1 MPWDEPEP
9 PDPSAMRPHVAGVT
23 PEITAP
29 DPLRLVRLRNN
40 GLIALRLDEPPTID
54 ELRAVM
60 RQATFTAQ
68 RPWYEAPR
76 MAMGN
81 PTLPRELARRD
92 ATLGLAI
99 EAATGEPVGAIAC
112 APERGALA
120 DGWVHVRPA
129 WRGLGLGIALLEW
142 LAERARADGY
152 AWLGASMGVTDGR
165 MLSLVRR
172 LGVVTR
178 ATGREGTHSLLAPVP
193 AVEDGPGIALG
204 AVLWCAARGGMRALS

>member
-9 PDPSAMRPHVAGVT
+9 PDPSALRPHVAGVT

-29 DPLRLVRLRNN
+29 DPLRLVRVRHG

-54 ELRAVM
+54 ELRAVL
-60 RQATFTAQ
+60 RPVSFAAQ

-76 MAMGN
+76 LAMGSS
-81 PTLPRELARRD
+81 TLPHELARRD
-92 ATLGLAI
+92 ATLGLAV
-99 EAATGEPVGAIAC
+99 EASSGEPVGAIAC
-112 APERGALA
+112 APQRGAHA
-120 DGWVHVRPA
+120 DGWVQVRPA
-129 WRGLGLGIALLEW
+129 WRGLGVGIALLEW
-142 LAERARADGY
+142 LAERARSDGY
-152 AWLGASMGVTDGR
+152 AWLGASMAVNDQR

-178 ATGREGTHSLLAPVP
+178 TGREGAHSLRAAVP
-193 AVEDGPGIALG
+193 AAEDGPGIALG